1 MKAVKVPVQICG
13 LISIVSEVE
22 KHVPEPYALRND
34 QRQGPRITRFT
45 QMLRELQYPFTAD
58 LDQDQVTLL
67 ILSAEREIAAYRN
80 AVLDLY
86 GTEASDWATNDWLSA
101 LETTNWPACRS
112 GLSWRTITILS
123 ASRLAMRLCAVP
135 GK

>member
-67 ILSAEREIAAYRN
+67 ILSAEREIAAYRR

-86 GTEASDWATNDWLSA
+86 G
-101 LETTNWPACRS
+101 PKPRI
-112 GLSWRTITILS
+112 GLLMTGSVHWRLRTGRHV
-123 ASRLAMRLCAVP
+123 APV
-135 GK
+135 